1 MKCLIL
7 LVCSSAVPIRDGRA
21 ILASAAVPI
30 RDGRAI
36 LASAAVPIS
45 PEGIPAREDG
55 RAIER
60 RAITTGSLFDEMV
73 DMANLATFPKPAF
86 RTVQFS
92 SYDHRSRLPG
102 GPDWFANADGFGGE
116 PIPNFEKVLT
126 APDANGI
133 GQYLI
138 ADVKGPG
145 AIVRL
150 WTAAI
155 SGEVRVYIDARL
167 PDGLARLTPGGQ
179 GSQTPLYQGSADD
192 FFRHPYDCFA
202 QISIID
208 ADRFRQTIYQ
218 RDASYAPIPFA
229 KGLCVVWIGNI
240 KDIHFYHLQVR
251 LYDESASVVS
261 FCPEDIRTYRQTID
275 KVTLILSDPDKNLVP
290 RSQRAPEL
298 FGLSLKPSEKKTVLR
313 LDVPSAI
320 EQLSLQ
326 LSANDLDKAL
336 RQTVLH
342 ITFDNYPWGQV
353 QSPVGDFFGAA
364 PGINPYQSLPFTV
377 RPDGTMICRFVMP
390 FERACRIELHNC
402 GEQSVSAKGSVLS
415 MPYAWDER
423 AMHFRARWR
432 ADHNLIASN
441 RQVQDL
447 PFLLAYDKGVYVGT
461 GVYLMNPAAVPTPY
475 GNWWGEGDE
484 KVFVDDDRVPSIF
497 GTGSEDYFNYS
508 WSSPDIFACP
518 YCGQPRNDG
527 PGNRGFVTNYR
538 WHVLDSI
545 PFKNNVRFYMELFS
559 HERTPGMSYARVGYH
574 YARPGLT
581 DDHQAIMPDVLTLP
595 VLPENWQP
603 AARMGAANAVFF
615 AAEDIMTDGK
625 DTHLTDGRLW
635 AGGKLLVWTPMKD
648 RAAKSFQIPISS
660 AGKQQ
665 IHVALAMTAQ
675 SGRIAF
681 RLDGQ
686 PLLLEDNAEDVD
698 LYRPYRTLLR
708 SIALKPVEL
717 ETGNHNLML
726 EFKGAPDGVTN
737 PQVGI
742 DFIWVQRK

>member
-1 MKCLIL
+1 MYGNMKRLGLTYLTL
-7 LVCSSAVPIRDGRA
+7 LVCSSAV
-21 ILASAAVPI
+21 LAGPRV
-30 RDGRAI
+30 D
-36 LASAAVPIS
+36 
-45 PEGIPAREDG
+45 
-55 RAIER
+55 R

-73 DMANLATFPKPAF
+73 DMAGLASFPEPAY

-116 PIPNFEKVLT
+116 PIPNFEKVLR

-133 GQYLI
+133 GEYLV

-155 SGEVRVYIDARL
+155 AGAVRMYLD
-167 PDGLARLTPGGQ
+167 
-179 GSQTPLYQGSADD
+179 GSQTPAYDGSADD
-192 FFRHPYDCFA
+192 FFHRPYDHFP
-202 QISIID
+202 QIKDID
-208 ADRFRQTIYQ
+208 GDRFRRTIYQ
-218 RDASYAPIPFA
+218 RDAAYAPIPFA
-229 KGLCVVWIGNI
+229 KGLRVIWIGNV

-251 LYDESASVVS
+251 LYEEGARVVS
-261 FCPEDIRTYRQTID
+261 FQPDDVRTYRETID
-275 KVTLILSDPDKNLVP
+275 KATLAMTKPDESLVP
-290 RSQRAPEL
+290 GARQHDQ
-298 FGLSLKPSEKKTVLR
+298 LSEPSLAPSERKTLVR
-313 LDVPSAI
+313 LEGPQAI
-320 EQLSLQ
+320 RRLSLQ
-326 LSANDLDKAL
+326 LIATDIDKAL

-342 ITFDNYPWGQV
+342 ITFDDYPWAQV

-364 PGINPYQSLPFTV
+364 PGINPYESLPFTV
-377 RPDGTMICRFVMP
+377 YPNGVMVCRFVMP
-390 FERACRIELHNC
+390 FERSCRVELRNC
-402 GEQSVSAKGSVLS
+402 GDQTVGVHAWVVS
-415 MPYAWDER
+415 MPFAWTDR
-423 AMHFRARWR
+423 TMHFRARWR
-432 ADHNLIASN
+432 ADHNVTASN
-441 RQVQDL
+441 REVQDL
-447 PFLLAYDKGVYVGT
+447 PFLLANGQGVYVGT

-484 KVFVDDDRVPSIF
+484 KVFVDEERVPSIF

-508 WSSPDIFACP
+508 WSSPDIFVYP

-538 WHVLDSI
+538 WHVLDPI
-545 PFKNNVRFYMELFS
+545 PFKSNVRFYMELFS
-559 HERTPGMSYARVGYH
+559 HERTPGMSYARIGYH

-581 DDHQAIMPDVLTLP
+581 DDHQAIMPNDLLLP

-615 AAEDIMTDGK
+615 AAEDIAADGE
-625 DTHLTDGRLW
+625 DTHLMDGRLW
-635 AGGKLLVWTPMKD
+635 AGGKLLVWTPTKD
-648 RAAKSFQIPISS
+648 RDRKSFKIPVNLS
-660 AGKQQ
+660 GKQQ

-681 RLDGQ
+681 RLDGR
-686 PLLLEDNAEDVD
+686 PVLLEDGTEGVD
-698 LYRPYRTLLR
+698 LHCPYRTLLR
-708 SIALKPVEL
+708 SIVLTPGEL
-717 ETGNHNLML
+717 ETGDHTLTL
-726 EFKGAPDGVTN
+726 EWKDAPDGVTN